1 MILWLVHRAHL
12 EGKTSIMTFALGLL
26 VLKEQIFLSEGM
38 LQTLTLTLGWITQ
51 ECTDK
56 GLNADTAANARS
68 KILDYSIIVYGG
80 CCLFL
85 WKALATVI
93 VGHAYMCVMHRNKE
107 KGANWSLTLKGFIN
121 VRSKNS

>member
-1 MILWLVHRAHL
+1 MPSGRFSSVRGNRDNKDMEHPPGATQTHSVTATERRPRDFVLVHRAHL

-38 LQTLTLTLGWITQ
+38 LQTLTLTLEWITQ

-80 CCLFL
+80 CCSFL
-85 WKALATVI
+85 WKA
-93 VGHAYMCVMHRNKE
+93 
-107 KGANWSLTLKGFIN
+107 
-121 VRSKNS
+121 